1 MAILK
6 HTSSKNA
13 TYGDALDY
21 LKYKHQEDSKT
32 GLYEPILDEYGLLQ
46 ERENYAICALDGHGK
61 EMDPETWA
69 GACMETNLRFG
80 KNNTKAER
88 KQHIYIISHPE
99 ADVPLLTKEALLEE
113 GKAFVCENLPGYE
126 ALIAVHMDTDNPHI
140 HVAINSVRSVA
151 REERPWMIHDEGG
164 QVLRCEVCAGG
175 KHQDNPTFRHH
186 CQDWLLAYTRSHGL
200 AQEDNNRVEEQRKQK
215 RKENRYNVLKH
226 QILFAAM
233 DSYTIEHLKDTL
245 KRKYDI
251 DLIHRGSTYSVRLP
265 GAKRNIRLDTVGLP
279 KDLLYSAIGKNRRG
293 EAELRQ
299 QEVRYYEKKK
309 YIQWI
314 RERRLKNN
322 AKAEDAIADAA
333 ALIAG
338 KIGPGYE
345 KEHFRELH
353 DLIKQVTYLE
363 RDLQTE
369 KEKLD
374 RLLERW
380 DGYENPDLSDQER
393 FRHGSYLRWC
403 GCDPDAPEER
413 SELQWER
420 DVVDL
425 QIQEASSLREALA
438 ESADQWKDQARE
450 ARFRYQREWNLTREE
465 QLRNQLGHIRENRK
479 KLSRIAYNCQKAA
492 DRRIY
497 NKDYLAKAEHFRSLW
512 YQKLSEEKEMKARI
526 RELKQARK
534 EQERLHRAR
543 ERER

>member
-1 MAILK
+1 
-6 HTSSKNA
+6 
-13 TYGDALDY
+13 
-21 LKYKHQEDSKT
+21 
-32 GLYEPILDEYGLLQ
+32 
-46 ERENYAICALDGHGK
+46 
-61 EMDPETWA
+61 
-69 GACMETNLRFG
+69 METNLRFG

-99 ADVPLLTKEALLEE
+99 ADVPLLSKEALLEE
-113 GKAFVCENLPGYE
+113 GKAFVRENLPGYE

-186 CQDWLLAYTRSHGL
+186 CQDWLLAYTRSRGL
-200 AQEDNNRVEEQRKQK
+200 TQEDNNRVEEQRKQR
-215 RKENRYNVLKH
+215 RKDARYKLLKN

-233 DSYTIEHLKDTL
+233 DSYTVEQLRDTL

-251 DLIHRGSTYSVRLP
+251 DLIRRGSSYSVRLP
-265 GAKRNIRLDTVGLP
+265 GAKRNIRLDTIGLS

-299 QEVRYYEKKK
+299 QEVQYYEKKK
-309 YIQWI
+309 YIQWL
-314 RERRLKNN
+314 RQRRLKNN

-333 ALIAG
+333 AMIAG

-345 KEHFRELH
+345 KEKFRELH
-353 DLIKQVTYLE
+353 DLVKQVTYLE

-380 DGYENPDLSDQER
+380 DRYENPETSDQER
-393 FRHGSYLRWC
+393 FRQGSYLHWC

-425 QIQEASSLREALA
+425 QIQEAASLREALA
-438 ESADQWKDQARE
+438 ESADQWQDQAWE
-450 ARFRYQREWNLTREE
+450 ARFQYQREWNLTREE
-465 QLRNQLGHIRENRK
+465 QLRNQLQHIRENRK
-479 KLSRIAYNCQKAA
+479 KLSRIAHNCQKAA

-497 NKDYLAKAEHFRSLW
+497 NQDYLAKAEHFRSLW

-543 ERER
+543 DRER

>member
-1 MAILK
+1 M
-6 HTSSKNA
+6 
-13 TYGDALDY
+13 
-21 LKYKHQEDSKT
+21 
-32 GLYEPILDEYGLLQ
+32 
-46 ERENYAICALDGHGK
+46 
-61 EMDPETWA
+61 
-69 GACMETNLRFG
+69 
-80 KNNTKAER
+80 
-88 KQHIYIISHPE
+88 
-99 ADVPLLTKEALLEE
+99 LEE
-113 GKAFVCENLPGYE
+113 GKAFVRENLPGYE
-126 ALIAVHMDTDNPHI
+126 ALIAVHMDTDNPHV

-164 QVLRCEVCAGG
+164 QVLRCEVSAGG

-200 AQEDNNRVEEQRKQK
+200 AQEDNNRVEEQRKQR
-215 RKENRYNVLKH
+215 RKEARYNVLKN

-233 DSYTIEHLKDTL
+233 DSYTMEHLKDAL
-245 KRKYDI
+245 KKKYDI
-251 DLIHRGSTYSVRLP
+251 DLIRRGSTYSIRLP
-265 GAKRNIRLDTVGLP
+265 GAKRNIRLDTIGLP
-279 KDLLYSAIGKNRRG
+279 KDLLYSAIGKNRQG
-293 EAELRQ
+293 KAELRK
-299 QEVRYYEKKK
+299 QEVQYYEKKK
-309 YIQWI
+309 HIQWL
-314 RERRLKNN
+314 REQRLKNN
-322 AKAEDAIADAA
+322 AKAEDTIADAA

-338 KIGPGYE
+338 KIGNRYQ
-345 KEHFRELH
+345 KEDFQELH

-380 DGYENPDLSDQER
+380 DSYENPEASDQER

-413 SELQWER
+413 RQLQWEW

-425 QIQEASSLREALA
+425 QIEQAASLREALV
-438 ESADQWKDQARE
+438 ESADQWQDQVQE
-450 ARFRYQREWNLTREE
+450 ARFQYQREWNLTREE
-465 QLRNQLGHIRENRK
+465 QLRNQLRHIRENRK

-512 YQKLSEEKEMKARI
+512 YQKLSEEKEMKASI
-526 RELKQARK
+526 RELKQTRK

>member
-1 MAILK
+1 M
-6 HTSSKNA
+6 
-13 TYGDALDY
+13 
-21 LKYKHQEDSKT
+21 
-32 GLYEPILDEYGLLQ
+32 
-46 ERENYAICALDGHGK
+46 
-61 EMDPETWA
+61 
-69 GACMETNLRFG
+69 
-80 KNNTKAER
+80 
-88 KQHIYIISHPE
+88 
-99 ADVPLLTKEALLEE
+99 
-113 GKAFVCENLPGYE
+113 
-126 ALIAVHMDTDNPHI
+126 
-140 HVAINSVRSVA
+140 
-151 REERPWMIHDEGG
+151 
-164 QVLRCEVCAGG
+164 
-175 KHQDNPTFRHH
+175 
-186 CQDWLLAYTRSHGL
+186 
-200 AQEDNNRVEEQRKQK
+200 
-215 RKENRYNVLKH
+215 
-226 QILFAAM
+226 
-233 DSYTIEHLKDTL
+233 
-245 KRKYDI
+245 
-251 DLIHRGSTYSVRLP
+251 
-265 GAKRNIRLDTVGLP
+265 GLP
-279 KDLLYSAIGKNRRG
+279 KDLLYSAIGKSRRG

-299 QEVRYYEKKK
+299 QEAQYYEKKK
-309 YIQWI
+309 YIQWL

-353 DLIKQVTYLE
+353 DLIRQVTYLE

-380 DGYENPDLSDQER
+380 DSYENPEVSDQER
-393 FRHGSYLRWC
+393 FRHGSSLRWC

-413 SELQWER
+413 GELQWER

-438 ESADQWKDQARE
+438 ESADQWQDQAQD

-497 NKDYLAKAEHFRSLW
+497 NKEYLAKAEHFRSLW
-512 YQKLSEEKEMKARI
+512 YQKLQEENEMKARI
-526 RELKQARK
+526 RELKQTRK

-543 ERER
+543 ARER

>member
-1 MAILK
+1 
-6 HTSSKNA
+6 
-13 TYGDALDY
+13 
-21 LKYKHQEDSKT
+21 
-32 GLYEPILDEYGLLQ
+32 
-46 ERENYAICALDGHGK
+46 
-61 EMDPETWA
+61 
-69 GACMETNLRFG
+69 
-80 KNNTKAER
+80 
-88 KQHIYIISHPE
+88 
-99 ADVPLLTKEALLEE
+99 
-113 GKAFVCENLPGYE
+113 
-126 ALIAVHMDTDNPHI
+126 MDTDNPHI

-151 REERPWMIHDEGG
+151 GEERLWMIHDEGS

-233 DSYTIEHLKDTL
+233 DSYTIEQLKEAL

-251 DLIHRGSTYSVRLP
+251 DLIRRGSTYSIRLP

-293 EAELRQ
+293 KAELRQ
-299 QEVRYYEKKK
+299 QDAQYYEKKK
-309 YIQWI
+309 YIQWL

-322 AKAEDAIADAA
+322 DKAEDAIADAA

-338 KIGPGYE
+338 RAGPGYE

-353 DLIKQVTYLE
+353 DLVRQVTYLE

-380 DGYENPDLSDQER
+380 DSYGNPEVSDQER
-393 FRHGSYLRWC
+393 FLHGSYLRWC

-413 SELQWER
+413 SELQLEL

-438 ESADQWKDQARE
+438 ESADQWQDQARE
-450 ARFRYQREWNLTREE
+450 AQFRYQREWNLTREE
-465 QLRNQLGHIRENRK
+465 KLRNQLRHIRENRK

-512 YQKLSEEKEMKARI
+512 HQKLQEEHEMKGRV

-534 EQERLHRAR
+534 EQERLHRSR

>member
-1 MAILK
+1 MYAF
-6 HTSSKNA
+6 SSRA
-13 TYGDALDY
+13 A
-21 LKYKHQEDSKT
+21 
-32 GLYEPILDEYGLLQ
+32 
-46 ERENYAICALDGHGK
+46 
-61 EMDPETWA
+61 
-69 GACMETNLRFG
+69 
-80 KNNTKAER
+80 
-88 KQHIYIISHPE
+88 
-99 ADVPLLTKEALLEE
+99 EALLEE
-113 GKAFVCENLPGYE
+113 GKAFVRENLPGYD

-164 QVLRCEVCAGG
+164 QVLRCEVSAGG

-200 AQEDNNRVEEQRKQK
+200 VQEDNNRVEEQRKQR
-215 RKENRYNVLKH
+215 RKESRYNVLKN

-233 DSYTIEHLKDTL
+233 DSYTMEHLKDAL

-251 DLIHRGSTYSVRLP
+251 DLIRRGSTYSVRLP

-279 KDLLYSAIGKNRRG
+279 KDLLYSTIGKNRRG

-299 QEVRYYEKKK
+299 QESQYYEKKK
-309 YIQWI
+309 YIQWL

-333 ALIAG
+333 ALIAS
-338 KIGPGYE
+338 KAGPRYE
-345 KEHFRELH
+345 KEDFRELH
-353 DLIKQVTYLE
+353 DLVKQVTYLE

-380 DGYENPDLSDQER
+380 DSYENPEASDQER

-413 SELQWER
+413 RELQWER
-420 DVVDL
+420 DVVNL

-438 ESADQWKDQARE
+438 ESADQWQDQARE

-465 QLRNQLGHIRENRK
+465 QLRNQLRHIRENRK

-512 YQKLSEEKEMKARI
+512 YQKLGEEKEMKAHI
-526 RELKQARK
+526 RELKETRK
-534 EQERLHRAR
+534 EQERQYRAR